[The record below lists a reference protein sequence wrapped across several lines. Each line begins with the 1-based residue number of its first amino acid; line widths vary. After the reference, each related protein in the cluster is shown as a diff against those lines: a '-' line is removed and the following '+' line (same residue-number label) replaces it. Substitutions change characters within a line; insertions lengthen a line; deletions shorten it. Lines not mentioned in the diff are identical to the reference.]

1 MKPCPHAIEAVL
13 PHARPM
19 ILLDHLVGYDADSLT
34 AGVRIRPGMPFYR
47 PGRGVPAHI
56 GFEWMAQTCGAF
68 VGAKARDCGQPV
80 RVGLVLGTRNFA
92 SRVAWFVDGDRLT
105 VTATQ
110 IFNDEQIG
118 AFECE
123 ISRSDDEKPVAKAQL
138 TVFRP
143 DDDAALFVP
152 TRFQVPS

>member
-19 ILLDHLVGYDADSLT
+19 ILLDHLVGYGEDSLT
-34 AGVRIRPGMPFYR
+34 AEVRVRPGIPFYR

-68 VGAKARDCGQPV
+68 AGAKARDAGEQV
-80 RVGLVLGTRNFA
+80 RVGLVLGTRDFV
-92 SRVAWFVDGDRLT
+92 SSVAWFVNGDRLT
-105 VTATQ
+105 VRATQ
-110 IFNDEQIG
+110 MFNDQQIG

-123 ISRSDDEKPVAKAQL
+123 ISRSGDEKPVAKAQL

-143 DDDAALFVP
+143 QDDAALFAP
-152 TRFQVPS
+152 TRLQVPS

>member
-19 ILLDHLVGYDADSLT
+19 ILIDHLIGYDEESLT
-34 AGVRIRPGMPFYR
+34 AEVRVRPGIPFYR

-68 VGAKARDCGQPV
+68 IGARARDAGGSV
-80 RVGLVLGTRNFA
+80 HVGLVLGTRNFM
-92 SRVAWFVDGDRLT
+92 SSLPWFVDGDCLT

-110 IFNDEQIG
+110 MFNDEQIG
-118 AFECE
+118 AFACR
-123 ISRSDDEKPVAKAQL
+123 IARAGDEKPVAEAQL

-143 DDDAALFVP
+143 KDEAGLFARTGLV
-152 TRFQVPS
+152 RS

>member
-1 MKPCPHAIEAVL
+1 MKPCPHAVEAVL

-19 ILLDHLVGYDADSLT
+19 ILIDHLIGYDEESLT
-34 AGVRIRPGMPFYR
+34 AEVRVRPGMPFYR

-68 VGAKARDCGQPV
+68 IGARARDAGGLV
-80 RVGLVLGTRNFA
+80 RVGLVLGTRNFMA
-92 SRVAWFVDGDRLT
+92 NLAWFVDGDCLT

-110 IFNDEQIG
+110 MFNDEQIG
-118 AFECE
+118 AFACR
-123 ISRSDDEKPVAKAQL
+123 IARLGDEKPVAKAQL

-143 DDDAALFVP
+143 KDDAALFAS
-152 TRFQVPS
+152 TGLVPS

>member
-19 ILLDHLVGYDADSLT
+19 ILIDHLIGYDEESLT
-34 AGVRIRPGMPFYR
+34 AEVRVRPGIPFYR

-68 VGAKARDCGQPV
+68 IGARARDAGGLV
-80 RVGLVLGTRNFA
+80 HVGLVLGTRDFMC
-92 SRVAWFVDGDRLT
+92 SLAWFVNGDCLT

-118 AFECE
+118 AFACQ
-123 ISRSDDEKPVAKAQL
+123 ISRVGDETPVAKAQL

-143 DDDAALFVP
+143 KDDADLFARTGLVA
-152 TRFQVPS
+152 S

>member
-1 MKPCPHAIEAVL
+1 
-13 PHARPM
+13 M
-19 ILLDHLVGYDADSLT
+19 ILLDHLVGYDAESLT
-34 AGVRIRPGMPFYR
+34 AEVRVRPGIPFHR

-68 VGAKARDCGQPV
+68 VGAKARDSGQPI

-92 SRVAWFVDGDRLT
+92 SRVAWFVDGERLA
-105 VTATQ
+105 VTARQ
-110 IFNDEQIG
+110 MFNDEQMG

-123 ISRSDDEKPVAKAQL
+123 ISRSDGEKPVAKAQL

-143 DDDAALFVP
+143 NDDAALVAS
-152 TRFQVPS
+152 TRFQAPS

>member
-1 MKPCPHAIEAVL
+1 MKPCPHTVEAVL

-19 ILLDHLVGYDADSLT
+19 ILLDHLVSYDEDSLT
-34 AGVRIRPGMPFYR
+34 AEVRVRPGIPFYR

-68 VGAKARDCGQPV
+68 VGAKARDAGEQV
-80 RVGLVLGTRNFA
+80 RAGLVLGTRNFLA
-92 SRVAWFVDGDRLT
+92 SVEWFVDGDRLT

-110 IFNDEQIG
+110 MFIDEQIG
-118 AFECE
+118 AFACE
-123 ISRSDDEKPVAKAQL
+123 ISRAGDEKAVAKAQL

-143 DDDAALFVP
+143 KDEAALFAL
-152 TRFQVPS
+152 TR